1 MISYHLVLKNTGK
14 EYLGDINRMY
24 ESSNEIKVYIETNEK
39 LKTVSEEVKDFNI
52 YNEEER
58 LQENLDLSEGGMSVL
73 KPNQEGD
80 YTFNFVF

>member
-1 MISYHLVLKNTGK
+1 V
-14 EYLGDINRMY
+14 Y

-80 YTFNFVF
+80 YTFNFVFKEFLQRKFPFRRF

>member
-1 MISYHLVLKNTGK
+1 
-14 EYLGDINRMY
+14 MY

-58 LQENLDLSEGGMSVL
+58 LQENLDLSEGGMSAC
-73 KPNQEGD
+73 PS
-80 YTFNFVF
+80 T

>member
-1 MISYHLVLKNTGK
+1 LVLKNTGK

-52 YNEEER
+52 YNE
-58 LQENLDLSEGGMSVL
+58 V
-73 KPNQEGD
+73 
-80 YTFNFVF
+80 

>member
-1 MISYHLVLKNTGK
+1 MVLKNTGK